1 MQKLRILHLDS
12 EVVVFEKP
20 GGVLVHPPENP
31 EYRKHTSGVDALRML
46 REQTGDLVYPVHRL
60 DRATQGV
67 MVMAR
72 NSEAAARL
80 QRQFSGRSVSKV
92 YLLLCRGWLADQG
105 CFDAPL
111 ALEHDPAKTSE
122 AVTEFQTLQRF
133 ELPVA
138 NGKHSTS
145 RFSLMR
151 AEPKTGRFHQIR
163 RHFKSA
169 SHPLIG
175 DTVHG
180 DGRQNRIW
188 REITGASKLYLMSW
202 QLAFDH
208 PGTGERVRFRAR
220 FSGHWHP
227 VFDRA
232 GVCPVS
238 GDL

>member
-12 EVVVFEKP
+12 EVTVFEKP
-20 GGVLVHPPENP
+20 AGVLVHPPENP
-31 EYRKHTSGVDALRML
+31 EYRRFTSGVDALRMI
-46 REQTGDLVYPVHRL
+46 REQTGGHVYPVHRL

-72 NSEAAARL
+72 TPRAAAVL
-80 QRQFSGRSVSKV
+80 QRQFADRTVSKT
-92 YLLLCRGWLADQG
+92 YLLLCRGWTDERG
-105 CFDAPL
+105 VYDSPL
-111 ALEHDPAKTSE
+111 ALEGDPGKAVE
-122 AVTEFQTLQRF
+122 ALTEFHTIRRF
-133 ELPVA
+133 ELPVPT
-138 NGKHSTS
+138 GKHATS
-145 RFSLMR
+145 RFSLVC

-188 REITGASKLYLMSW
+188 REITGVARLYLMSW
-202 QLAFDH
+202 QIAFEH
-208 PGTGERVRFRAR
+208 PGTGQRMRFSAR
-220 FSGHWHP
+220 FSGQWHP

-232 GVCPVS
+232 GCCPVS
-238 GDL
+238 GDV